1 MAKQVLGILSVKNSP
16 KISWI
21 NGTEKNITFRLLTTQ
36 LVNLIKDGLNSKN
49 ILKKKEL
56 LRMMAMRDLEMKI
69 NLKKT
74 KRMVKNQLKMR
85 RM

>member
-56 LRMMAMRDLEMKI
+56 LLMMAMRDLEMKI